1 MSLPLRRR
9 LRYALALSL
18 LSLAVLAPNHGNDQ
32 ALITRQ
38 PDSPSVASGQAI
50 RAGGHAAFHLEQR
63 ERALTTGP

>member
-18 LSLAVLAPNHGNDQ
+18 LSLAVLAPNHGTNP

-38 PDSPSVASGQAI
+38 SDSPEIASGQAV
-50 RAGGHAAFHLEQR
+50 RAGGHLAFHLEPR